1 MELETDTKSLSNN
14 PYACAIKAKH
24 SYFIGWK
31 SVGYILREIASYV
44 YFLIKEEKGKVFGT
58 VKAPLSLTFS
68 CNEKWVIDT
77 VEEFVEN
84 FYSF

>member
-1 MELETDTKSLSNN
+1 MR
-14 PYACAIKAKH
+14 
-24 SYFIGWK
+24 
-31 SVGYILREIASYV
+31 YILRQIARYV

-68 CNEKWVIDT
+68 CKEKWVTDT